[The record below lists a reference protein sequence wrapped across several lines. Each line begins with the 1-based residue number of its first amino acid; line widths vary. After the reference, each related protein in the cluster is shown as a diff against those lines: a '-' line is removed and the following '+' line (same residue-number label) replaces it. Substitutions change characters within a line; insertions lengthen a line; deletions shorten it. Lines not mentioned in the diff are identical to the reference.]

1 MTRPESFIPFLNK
14 IRMEILWLCIM
25 MFSCSPHS
33 HSPESKQSQYL
44 IKKDDKSWKE
54 ISTVKF
60 DRHSKLKFDREIV
73 DLWKQN
79 ISIWQSSISI
89 AASQQDPDGNVFL
102 RLETFCCPL

>member
-1 MTRPESFIPFLNK
+1 MSMYYDVLILPLSPLPFY
-14 IRMEILWLCIM
+14 WL
-25 MFSCSPHS
+25 
-33 HSPESKQSQYL
+33 KLSQYL

-79 ISIWQSSISI
+79 ISIWQSSITTHNT
-89 AASQQDPDGNVFL
+89 DGDWKYIFQTDHFL
-102 RLETFCCPL
+102 LLIT